1 MANSSVP
8 GIYRAILKGNH
19 ERGTGG
25 ILYVRGELCAY
36 RFPNE
41 FPDPKVCERLEE
53 VLAEDNDQHF
63 YVLEDKSDGQ
73 LHLLAYPRDVVRNS
87 VANALAQQEQQEQ
100 REQQEAIVEEDDSP
114 MEDATTSPQ
123 DGVSGDQ
130 GRGPSGQDP
139 AKDPGTTTGP
149 DLDATDPA

>member
-1 MANSSVP
+1 MANSSQVP
-8 GIYRAILKGNH
+8 GVYRAILKGNH

-36 RFPNE
+36 RFPTE

-53 VLAEDNDQHF
+53 VLAEDNEQHF

-73 LHLLAYPRDVVRNS
+73 LHLLAYPRDVVRHS

-100 REQQEAIVEEDDSP
+100 QEAIVEEENSSV
-114 MEDATTSPQ
+114 EDATTSSQ
-123 DGVSGDQ
+123 DSVSGD
-130 GRGPSGQDP
+130 GKGGPSGQDP

>member
-53 VLAEDNDQHF
+53 VLAEDNEQHF

-87 VANALAQQEQQEQ
+87 VANALAQQEQQD
-100 REQQEAIVEEDDSP
+100 AIVEEENSSV
-114 MEDATTSPQ
+114 EDITSQ
-123 DGVSGDQ
+123 DNVSGDQ
-130 GRGPSGQDP
+130 GGGPSGQDP
-139 AKDPGTTTGP
+139 AKDSGTTTGS

>member
-53 VLAEDNDQHF
+53 VLAEDNEQHF

-73 LHLLAYPRDVVRNS
+73 LHLLAYPRDVVRS
-87 VANALAQQEQQEQ
+87 CVANALAQQEQQEQ
-100 REQQEAIVEEDDSP
+100 QQEVIVEEENSSVEDITSQDS
-114 MEDATTSPQ
+114 
-123 DGVSGDQ
+123 VSGD
-130 GRGPSGQDP
+130 GEGGPSGQDP
-139 AKDPGTTTGP
+139 AKDPGTTTGS
-149 DLDATDPA
+149 DLDATDQA